1 MRLETRENISKQ
13 GAEIASVRGTLQALA
28 ESWGNDYEHV
38 KYLQRRISDME
49 AKLCDIQN
57 SLTEIEWSEE
67 TEWLDKSEK
76 NWYYL
81 PSYERRE
88 NILPFI
94 LERHL

>member
-1 MRLETRENISKQ
+1 MRHETRANLGKQ

-49 AKLCDIQN
+49 EKLSNIQN
-57 SLTEIEWSEE
+57 KLTEIEWSEE

-94 LERHL
+94 LKRHL